1 MLVLAA
7 RFRAAWLPRAIV
19 AVTAVAFVAFAL
31 ADPERRIAD
40 ANVER
45 YERTGEIDMA
55 YLLRLGPDA
64 APAVAKVTQPPRVE
78 SGGLAGFNLARQ
90 AAARRTRTAR

>member
-1 MLVLAA
+1 M
-7 RFRAAWLPRAIV
+7 
-19 AVTAVAFVAFAL
+19 AFAL
-31 ADPERRIAD
+31 SDPERRIAD

-45 YERTGEIDMA
+45 YERTGEIDMD

-64 APAVAKVTQPPRVE
+64 APAVAKVTRPPRVE